1 MPVCDVCNK
10 TMNWEEGYVL
20 TTKQVTT
27 SESYWVSAFKGVW
40 SHAHSMDPG
49 GDSVGMLV
57 KQQAAQSSG
66 WLVCESC
73 SGNFSFDR
81 GKASTYAKSRN
92 GNPPGTGPASAEA
105 VASAAANAWKSLY
118 GVWPSSIQIAGRMS
132 GREKK
137 GSPAVSK
144 QEQDSSCFVAT
155 AVYGKND
162 CFQLSILRRFRD
174 EILLNSFIGKNFV
187 RFYYRIGPHVAANI
201 KDRPVIRCFTKQV
214 VDSIVF
220 VLKKIR

>member
-73 SGNFSFDR
+73 SGNFSLTGEKHR
-81 GKASTYAKSRN
+81 LTQKAVMATRRARDLRLPKRLLLLQQMLGRVYMVFGRQASRLPGGCPVEKKKEARQFQSRN
-92 GNPPGTGPASAEA
+92 KIPHAS
-105 VASAAANAWKSLY
+105 S
-118 GVWPSSIQIAGRMS
+118 
-132 GREKK
+132 
-137 GSPAVSK
+137 
-144 QEQDSSCFVAT
+144 AT
-155 AVYGKND
+155 AVYGTDD

-187 RFYYRIGPHVAANI
+187 RFYYRIGPHVAAI
-201 KDRPVIRCFTKQV
+201 
-214 VDSIVF
+214 
-220 VLKKIR
+220 